1 MKKAE
6 EMLSEFKQLDPQS
19 QERILQSLRIEFEGK
34 GKMLDV
40 VKSELASQPTK
51 KSCPHCKCERV
62 HKRGMQKGV
71 QMFRC
76 VGCEKWFSSTTG
88 TPLWDIKKKDK
99 WQSYLNCM
107 QQNMPIKK
115 IAKEI
120 GISIQTSF
128 DWRHKI
134 LSVLNEQ
141 APATLSGRV
150 ECDELELPI
159 SNKGERNLTRKPRKR
174 SSDFKRNTDTKE
186 VTTVQVITAIDG
198 NNNKYLKAVE
208 TKRITAKQ
216 LSKTLGKNID
226 KDVTLITDMHPS
238 YRPFAKSK
246 PGITHKTVKASEHV
260 NKEDKKVN
268 LQKVNNTHKQ
278 LRLFLGKFNGVS
290 TKYLP
295 NYLNWFA
302 YGKNMEQAANQLK
315 QWFYAILSSDI
326 AYNLYQSIK
335 LNAVNIRT

>member
-6 EMLSEFKQLDPQS
+6 EILSEFKQLS
-19 QERILQSLRIEFEGK
+19 ITVQEQILQSLRVEFEGK
-34 GKMLDV
+34 GKLLDV
-40 VKSELASQPTK
+40 VEAELQPK
-51 KSCPHCKCERV
+51 KKPCPHCASQRV
-62 HKRGMQKGV
+62 HKRGMQSGV
-71 QMFRC
+71 QMYKC
-76 VGCEKWFSSTTG
+76 VDCTKWFSSTTG

-134 LSVLNEQ
+134 LSVLNEHT
-141 APATLSGRV
+141 PVTLSGRV

-159 SNKGERNLTRKPRKR
+159 NNKGERNLNRKARKR
-174 SSDFKRNTDTKE
+174 SSDFKRNTATKE
-186 VTTVQVITAIDG
+186 VTTVQIVTAIDG
-198 NNNKYLKAVE
+198 NNNKYLKAIE

-216 LSKTLGKNID
+216 LSKTIGKKLD

-238 YRPFAKSK
+238 YLPFAKSK
-246 PGITHKTVKASEHV
+246 PSITHKTVKASEHV
-260 NKEDKKVN
+260 NKADKKVN
-268 LQKVNNTHKQ
+268 LQKVNNAHKQ
-278 LRLFLGKFNGVS
+278 LHQFLVKFNGVS

-315 QWFYAILSSDI
+315 QWFFAILSSDL